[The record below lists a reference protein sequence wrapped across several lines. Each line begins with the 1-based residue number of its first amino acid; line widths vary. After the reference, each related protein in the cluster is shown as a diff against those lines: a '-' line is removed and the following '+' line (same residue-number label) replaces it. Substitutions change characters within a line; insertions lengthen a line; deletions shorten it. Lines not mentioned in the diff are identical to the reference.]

1 VCTCA
6 HISQDGC
13 TTLYL
18 AAQGGH
24 VDVVDQLLEAN
35 ADPELKICG
44 KSTVKIEWTY
54 CEVHLGNTLDLN
66 HPLGMFTSNTQ
77 DNSGVNPEGA
87 H

>member
-1 VCTCA
+1 M
-6 HISQDGC
+6 
-13 TTLYL
+13 
-18 AAQGGH
+18 
-24 VDVVDQLLEAN
+24 DVVDQLLEAN

-87 H
+87 HKFILSIMSNQLLCALYNTAA